1 MRPAAL
7 QIPAMKAVRMLR
19 SETAQIL
26 AAEAL
31 RPVTVRAEEALAGAE
46 VPKAGMLPVTA
57 EVLKSAAVPAAA
69 KPGKIP
75 ETAET
80 ARLETAVPK
89 VPVLIVKAA
98 RKITVETLR
107 MEAVRKLIPKKDLN
121 L

>member
-31 RPVTVRAEEALAGAE
+31 RPVTVRAEGGSGGGGSSER
-46 VPKAGMLPVTA
+46 GMLLVTA

-75 ETAET
+75 ETAGT

-107 MEAVRKLIPKKDLN
+107 MEAVRKLIPEKDLN